1 MRYATERAIGKHQVN
16 EEAKQPVASSWPWRG
31 LMAASLLALASHIAV
46 FSLSQQSFDFRLPSP
61 DNIAAL
67 TTRMIEPAPSALP
80 PATPQA
86 QPLTQPKPAPAKPA
100 LASARVPDELIAPAA
115 PDKPMESSK
124 LELNQPKASV
134 DTAQSTTETV
144 ASVMP
149 ATPTAPQ
156 IPSDLIQ
163 PAEAS
168 VSALGPPGLKLA
180 YPASA
185 NLQFDATVLRKG
197 VSVSGSG
204 VLSWR
209 VDGTSYELTLQA
221 TALLVSLLTES
232 STGLLSPQGLEPQ
245 IYTSKRVGRSEQA
258 THFRRAGKKI
268 QFSNNKPDAVLLPG
282 AQDRVSVLVQLAGIL
297 GGDPENDKAG
307 RRIQMQVAGLDNAE
321 LWEFII
327 EEGSGAATPAGA
339 PQAIKLSRTPRS
351 EFDQRLE
358 IWLAPQLGYLPVRIR
373 QSSAAT
379 PELDAIDLRLRP
391 PP

>member
-1 MRYATERAIGKHQVN
+1 MRYAIERAIGKHKVN
-16 EEAKQPVASSWPWRG
+16 EEAKQSVSSSWPWRG

-46 FSLSQQSFDFRLPSP
+46 FSLSQQSFDLRLPSP

-80 PATPQA
+80 PAKPQA
-86 QPLTQPKPAPAKPA
+86 LPQPKPAPANPA
-100 LASARVPDELIAPAA
+100 LASVRVPDELIAPAA

-134 DTAQSTTETV
+134 EPAQSTTETV

-149 ATPTAPQ
+149 ATPTAPA

-163 PAEAS
+163 PAQAS
-168 VSALGPPGLKLA
+168 ISALAPPGLKLA

-197 VSVSGSG
+197 VSVSGGG

-209 VDGTSYELTLQA
+209 VDGANYELTLQA
-221 TALLVSLLTES
+221 SALFVSLLTES
-232 STGLLSPQGLEPQ
+232 SVGLLSPQGLAPTT
-245 IYTSKRVGRSEQA
+245 YSSKRVGRSEQA
-258 THFRRAGKKI
+258 THFRREQGKI
-268 QFSNNKPDAVLLPG
+268 QFSNNKPDAALLPG

-297 GGDPENDKAG
+297 GGDPENSKAG

-327 EEGSGAATPAGA
+327 EDESGAATPAAA
-339 PQAIKLSRTPRS
+339 PQAIKLSRSPRS

-358 IWLAPQLGYLPVRIR
+358 IWLAPQMGYLPVRIR
-373 QSSAAT
+373 QSSATA
-379 PELDAIDLRLRP
+379 PEQDAIDLKLRP